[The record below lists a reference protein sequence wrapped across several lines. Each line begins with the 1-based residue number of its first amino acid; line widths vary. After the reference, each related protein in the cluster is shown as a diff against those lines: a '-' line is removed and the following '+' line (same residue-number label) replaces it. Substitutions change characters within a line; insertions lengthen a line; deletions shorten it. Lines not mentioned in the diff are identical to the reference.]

1 MPRKKLN
8 EHNQQLPIIFNLYLR
23 QPLQD
28 EHYRSHS
35 FFYWFLTTPR
45 RIQPFVFI
53 ASVETYTPPY
63 FLLVEVPGTAPGS
76 KTSIPQRVQN
86 HRHFRDRLI
95 IIFYTGNCKFL
106 SYNADYEVPG

>member
-8 EHNQQLPIIFNLYLR
+8 EHNQQLPIIFNLTLR

-35 FFYWFLTTPR
+35 FFYWFLTTPC
-45 RIQPFVFI
+45 RIQPFAFI
-53 ASVETYTPPY
+53 APVETYTPPY

-76 KTSIPQRVQN
+76 KTTIPHRVQN
-86 HRHFRDRLI
+86 HHHTRDEPI
-95 IIFYTGNCKFL
+95 IIFIVEIASF
-106 SYNADYEVPG
+106 